1 MADQIKVT
9 FGSLDT
15 AESDL
20 TSAHATMGQR
30 LAELRSDIQPMV
42 STWQGAAREAYASHQ
57 QQWDTAWDELTS
69 ALQEF
74 QRALAQANT
83 DYQAG
88 EQQNTGRFA

>member
-42 STWQGAAREAYASHQ
+42 STWQGAAQEAYTGYQ
-57 QQWDTAWDELTS
+57 QQWDSAWDELTS

-74 QRALAQANT
+74 QRALAQSIVV
-83 DYQAG
+83 YQSG
-88 EQQNTGRFA
+88 EQQNTSRFA

>member
-20 TSAHATMGQR
+20 TSAHASMGQR
-30 LAELRSDIQPMV
+30 LAELKADIQPMI
-42 STWQGAAREAYASHQ
+42 STWEGGAREAYYGHQ

-74 QRALAQANT
+74 QRALAQSNA

-88 EQQNTGRFA
+88 EQQNTSRFA